1 VKQNPPRRQFDGPIH
16 GRIAELRE
24 KKKLTQEQLAKEIGV
39 HVTAVSHW
47 ETGFARPDMG
57 RLPVLAKALGVSVD
71 QLIRGEE
78 AA

>member
-1 VKQNPPRRQFDGPIH
+1 MRRKFEGPIH

-24 KKKLTQEQLAKEIGV
+24 RKSWSQEDLAAKLGV
-39 HVTAVSHW
+39 DKTAVSHW

-57 RLPVLAKALGVSVD
+57 RLPAIAAALGVSVD